1 MNTDPTPETRRDRLA
16 PGQHFTPGPVATFL
30 WEQILAS
37 FPDTSA
43 RLSVFDPAA
52 GEGALLAATQTGVKD
67 ALCCGLEL
75 DPAVAVNGQEH
86 GVEIGDGLFDLP
98 SGVLSYDVVLAN
110 PPYGRASDLLD
121 DGQWERL
128 LLGEGDHQ
136 IWGEGVGNRRRAFS
150 SRPLEQLFV
159 ERCLALVGSGGRIG
173 LILPDGLL
181 ANRRA
186 QAARDWILQHAC
198 PLLIVALPG
207 ATFRRPGL
215 NAMAHLLILA
225 PRSDTTP
232 APDCLVV
239 QRQVTRQARLT
250 EMFATMTDELRQVR
264 CGQQLGGIEVVASSE
279 LAQNRWDAPF
289 WHGRRSVPAWDHRW
303 PVVALEEFIEHI
315 TYGPIVTGPAPA
327 HDPEG
332 VISIRQGDFTD
343 WGLDL
348 GKALRVAAGGS
359 HDPERSRVRSGD
371 LVMPRSG
378 AGALGRNRVGVYQ
391 GADEANVGCFVD
403 RIRFRMIN
411 SLYVL
416 LFLKSEYG
424 WQQIRA
430 VINGV
435 GTPNISFEEVRSL
448 RIPILPPDQQE
459 RWAGLYQTRVLTVR
473 QADGVDGSTTTD
485 VSGAFRTLI
494 GEFEMALRPSAGTI

>member
-1 MNTDPTPETRRDRLA
+1 M
-16 PGQHFTPGPVATFL
+16 PGQHFTPGPVAAFL

-37 FPDTSA
+37 LPDASG

-52 GEGALLAATQTGVKD
+52 GEGALLAATQTGPKD
-67 ALCCGLEL
+67 ARCCGLEL
-75 DPAVAVNGQEH
+75 DPAVAVNGLEY

-98 SGVLSYDVVLAN
+98 SGARRYDVVLAN

-136 IWGEGVGNRRRAFS
+136 IWGEGSGNRRRAFS

-159 ERCLALVGSGGRIG
+159 ERCLALVGPGGRIG

-186 QAARDWILQHAC
+186 QEARDWILQYAS

-225 PRSDTTP
+225 PCSDTTP

-250 EMFATMTDELRQVR
+250 QLFATLTDELEKVR
-264 CGQQLGGIEVVASSE
+264 CGKQQGGIEVVASRE

-303 PVVALEEFIEHI
+303 PVVALGEFIEHI
-315 TYGPIVTGPAPA
+315 TYGPIVTGSAPAP
-327 HDPEG
+327 DPEG

-343 WGLDL
+343 WGIDL
-348 GKALRVAAGGS
+348 GKALRVAAGGP
-359 HDPERSRVRSGD
+359 HDPERSRVRAGD

-403 RIRFRMIN
+403 RIRLRKIDPF
-411 SLYVL
+411 YVL

-435 GTPNISFEEVRSL
+435 GTPNISFEEIRSL
-448 RIPILPPDQQE
+448 RLPLLPPDQQE
-459 RWAGLYQTRVLTVR
+459 YWSALYQTRVLSVR
-473 QADGVDGSTTTD
+473 SADGVDGGATTD
-485 VSGAFRTLI
+485 VSEIFTALM
-494 GEFEMALRPSAGTI
+494 GEFELALHSSAGTG